1 MSSSKSHN
9 VVFDAEK
16 MLLSERSPFS
26 MQEAYKTLRTNV
38 AFSLPG
44 SDCKCIGIASANRG
58 DGKSSI
64 AINLAIS
71 LAQINKK
78 VILVDCDMRLPTVAS
93 KLGEQSTPGLSN
105 YLSGDCTDI
114 PVVNVVKNGIDI
126 VPSGNIP
133 PDSTTLISS
142 KEMEKLVNILKESYD
157 YIVFDF
163 PPINIVSDA
172 VMMSGLIDGYLI
184 VVRHNSS
191 EYQMI
196 GETVRQMHFA
206 DAKIIGFVY
215 NGKGEEKKYYR
226 GRNKYYYK
234 SYSKGYYK

>member
-1 MSSSKSHN
+1 
-9 VVFDAEK
+9 
-16 MLLSERSPFS
+16 

-44 SDCKCIGIASANRG
+44 SECKCIGIVSANRG

-64 AINLAIS
+64 AINLSIS

-93 KLGEQSTPGLSN
+93 KLSEQSTPGLSN
-105 YLSGDCTDI
+105 YLSGDCTEI
-114 PVVNVVKNGIDI
+114 PIKKVADKGIDI
-126 VPSGNIP
+126 IPSGNIP
-133 PDSTTLISS
+133 PDSTTLICS
-142 KEMEKLVNILKESYD
+142 KEMEKLVGCLKETYD

-172 VMMSGLIDGYLI
+172 VMMSGLIDGYLL

-215 NGKGEEKKYYR
+215 NGKGEEKKYYKR
-226 GRNKYYYK
+226 GRYGKYKYYSSNYYYK
-234 SYSKGYYK
+234 KKQ